1 MRVLTMILLML
12 LARVQ
17 TFAQNDMR
25 QLEVIAKR
33 RLQDT
38 GIEKTSLDTT
48 TLHDNIS
55 LSMADIL
62 SQHSTL
68 FIKSYGRAT
77 EATAEFRGT
86 SPSHTQ
92 VLWNG
97 MHINS
102 PMLGTVDFST
112 IPAYFI
118 DQANLYHGASSLN
131 LTGGGLGG
139 AVELRSAM
147 PVALTGGDRP
157 FQIQYIQGIGSYQT
171 FDEFLRLCYGN
182 HGWKGSTRV
191 VYSSSDNNFHY
202 TNYDKKVDL
211 RDEQGNLS
219 GSYHPT
225 ERNKSGYFKEVHALQ
240 DIFGRLHNGDR
251 LNASLWFTHSLRGL
265 PFLSVDYKEGS
276 TFSNEQ
282 GLNTLRAVV
291 NWNHQ
296 RTHWDVDIKVG
307 YSYQDVAYD
316 YYTNRVELRTDITHS
331 RSYTHTTFLQG
342 EANFYLRDNLL
353 LTARAATY
361 YNKVRS
367 HDRSPFHIGRNYD
380 ESRPEYQVSAAL
392 RWRPWERFSL
402 SGILREEVYGSRA
415 VSPIPALFADVVLF
429 RPWNLL
435 LKASMARNYRFPSMN
450 DLYFQP
456 GGNPSLQPEKGFT
469 YDGGV
474 EFSSPRLLSHD
485 SGNKGLQ
492 LRGNLSAFDSH
503 ISDWILWTPN
513 AKGFWQP
520 SNVRKVHNYGIE
532 TRLEVDW
539 HLPHGF
545 TLGAT
550 ANYAWTPSIN
560 KGKQLNSND
569 ASYGKQL
576 CYVPRRQANL
586 TIRLQW
592 RSWTLAYKWNH
603 YSERFTTTSN
613 EVNYISGRLLPYYM
627 SDASLEKTFSWRPLD
642 ASVKLAVNNLLSTE
656 YVTVLSRPM
665 APRNFEIYFKL
676 EPKW

>member
-1 MRVLTMILLML
+1 MILLML

-25 QLEVIAKR
+25 QLEVIAKH

-48 TLHDNIS
+48 VLHDNIS

-118 DQANLYHGASSLN
+118 DQTNLYHGASSLN

-147 PVALTGGDRP
+147 PASLMDADRP
-157 FQIQYIQGIGSYQT
+157 FRLQYIQGIGSYKT
-171 FDEFLRLCYGN
+171 FDEFLRLCYGKRR
-182 HGWKGSTRV
+182 WKGSTRV
-191 VYSSSDNNFHY
+191 VYSSSDNDFQY
-202 TNYDKKVDL
+202 TNYDKKVDV
-211 RDEQGNLS
+211 RDEQGNLLD
-219 GSYHPT
+219 SYHPT

-240 DIFGRLHNGDR
+240 DIFGSLKGGDR

-265 PFLSVDYKEGS
+265 PFLSVDYKDGS

-282 GLNTLRAVV
+282 GLNTLRSVI
-291 NWNHQ
+291 NWNRQ
-296 RTHWDVDIKVG
+296 RSRWDLDVKAG

-331 RSYTHTTFLQG
+331 RSYTHTAFLQG

-353 LTARAATY
+353 LTAKAATY

-367 HDRSPFHIGRNYD
+367 HDRSPFHIGQNYD
-380 ESRPEYQVSAAL
+380 EARPEYQVSAAL
-392 RWRPWERFSL
+392 RWRPWQRFSI
-402 SGILREEVYGSRA
+402 SGILREEVYGKRA
-415 VSPIPALFADVVLF
+415 VSPIPAIFADVLLN

-435 LKASMARNYRFPSMN
+435 LKASVARNYRFPSMN

-456 GGNPSLQPEKGFT
+456 GGNPNLQPEKGFT
-469 YDGGV
+469 WDGGV
-474 EFSSPRLLSHD
+474 EFRSPLLGSR
-485 SGNKGLQ
+485 GNVGKGLQ

-532 TRLEVDW
+532 ARLEADW
-539 HLPHGF
+539 HLPHDL

-560 KGKQLNSND
+560 RGKEINGND

-586 TIRLQW
+586 SVRLQW
-592 RSWTLAYKWNH
+592 RSWALAYKWNH

-613 EVNYISGRLLPYYM
+613 EVNYITGRLLPYYM
-627 SDASLEKTFSWRPLD
+627 SDASLEKTFSWKPLD
-642 ASVKLAVNNLLSTE
+642 ASLKLAVNNLLSTE

-665 APRNFEIYFKL
+665 APRNIEIYLKL